1 MDTMLRPEATKSF
14 QLELNQASGGTIT
27 EMVNFATLNAALTP
41 PSGYIASSC
50 SANRII
56 TLQAQ
61 YLLPSIAGVAAPNI
75 YPEDSE
81 AEKQAKYN
89 ESLAK
94 APSKG
99 LALYVDTGS
108 GWKQRSQ
115 IQLQNYGKTSV
126 GTWSFRPLLNPL
138 LDDGSGFYGG
148 SDKIGASV
156 VNVGSGTLGASDKII
171 LVGSALLI
179 PSFVQDVAAVPFTNA
194 ANFSVSVGTS
204 SAVQVLAA
212 RSTRKELRLTTTG
225 KIWFRFGSSNAGV
238 AINQCAF
245 LAAGGALSYENG
257 RLSFD
262 GDRGELIARSY
273 TQGFALWAIA
283 EGAAATVSGEE
294 FW

>member
-1 MDTMLRPEATKSF
+1 MDSLLRPEATKAF
-14 QLELNQASGGTIT
+14 QLELNQASGTTIT
-27 EMVNFATLNAALTP
+27 EVLNFATLNAALTP
-41 PSGYIASSC
+41 PSGYVASSC
-50 SANRII
+50 SACRVIS
-56 TLQAQ
+56 LQAQ
-61 YLLPSIAGVAAPNI
+61 YLLPSIIGVEAPNI
-75 YPEDSE
+75 YEEDSE
-81 AEKQAKYN
+81 AEKQAKFN

-115 IQLQNYGKTSV
+115 TQLQNHGKTSV
-126 GTWSFRPLLNPL
+126 GSWSYRPLLNPL
-138 LDDGSGFYGG
+138 LDDGTGFYGP
-148 SDKIGASV
+148 SDKIGASI

-171 LVGSALLI
+171 LIGSTLII
-179 PSFVQDVAAVPFTNA
+179 PSFVQDFAAVPFTNA

-204 SAVQVLAA
+204 TPVQVLAA

-238 AINQCAF
+238 AVNQCAF

-257 RLSFD
+257 RLAFD
-262 GDRGELIARSY
+262 GDRGELIARAY

-283 EGAAATVSGEE
+283 EGSTATVSGEE